1 MSSEEPS
8 VARLKRDEVVA
19 LVVLRVGGETVR
31 DGGEMEERVLTS
43 AIGGRVGTTSETL
56 RTRV

>member
-1 MSSEEPS
+1 M
-8 VARLKRDEVVA
+8 ARLKRDEVVA